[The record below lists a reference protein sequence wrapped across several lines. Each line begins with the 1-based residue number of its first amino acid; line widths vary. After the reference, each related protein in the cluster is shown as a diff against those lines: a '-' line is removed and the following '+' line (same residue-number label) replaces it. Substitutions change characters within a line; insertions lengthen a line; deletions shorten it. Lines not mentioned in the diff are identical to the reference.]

1 MSEIFVQLQRIV
13 LACLAKNDKETI
25 ITANRRGLMADKY
38 GEMAR
43 QMHANGVDE
52 ATIARFVAEEMRE
65 DEFRRGRGTTEI
77 EAARAWKGMPE
88 GIRQL
93 LGSAFCPN
101 CGTASF
107 ASGYSLRMQDGF
119 MLIEGRCA
127 ACGAEIAGLCD

>member
-93 LGSAFCPN
+93 LDSAFCPN